1 MWLNVLGKLPAHSYP
16 VADKEIIDE
25 KRNCVSYEVL
35 LNAQNFPVNCF
46 VLFAEYVE
54 NDFDSTVVFA
64 FPVFY
69 GLDGD
74 LGGTVGWE
82 MEDSGGNAAE
92 GDRLHIVLFC
102 EVEAACVAGC

>member
-1 MWLNVLGKLPAHSYP
+1 MLF
-16 VADKEIIDE
+16 
-25 KRNCVSYEVL
+25 
-35 LNAQNFPVNCF
+35 QNISVNCF

-74 LGGTVGWE
+74 LGGTIGWE
-82 MEDSGGNAAE
+82 VEDPGGNIMISKTTVADMVKRSGLSEAE
-92 GDRLHIVLFC
+92 LIEGIKKLIEKINADV
-102 EVEAACVAGC
+102 